1 MRDKDAAAY
10 RLAGATGVTYW
21 HHGGLRGIN
30 PSGGDGGSVESTRCA
45 DRDTG
50 SGRAGEDGHH
60 ERRT

>member
-10 RLAGATGVTYW
+10 CLAGGTGVTYW

-30 PSGGDGGSVESTRCA
+30 PSGGDGGIAESTRCV

-50 SGRAGEDGHH
+50 SRRAGED
-60 ERRT
+60 